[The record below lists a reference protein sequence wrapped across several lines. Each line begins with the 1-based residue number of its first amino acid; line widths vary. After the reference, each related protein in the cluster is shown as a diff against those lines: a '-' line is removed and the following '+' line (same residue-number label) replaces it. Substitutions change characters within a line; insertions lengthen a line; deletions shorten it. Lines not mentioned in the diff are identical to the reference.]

1 MESRRHRWIG
11 MARVF
16 KAAASAFA
24 ILGCAVVV
32 MLGTLTAYFGFE
44 VMEQPFGTVLVAGGA
59 FVALL
64 GGLSLHLLLR
74 SRRREEVVE
83 DEGW

>member
-1 MESRRHRWIG
+1 MSRF
-11 MARVF
+11 F
-16 KAAASAFA
+16 KASLSALA
-24 ILGCAVVV
+24 ILGCAVVI
-32 MLGTLTAYFGFE
+32 MLGTLTAYGGYTLLAE
-44 VMEQPFGTVLVAGGA
+44 PIGIPLLLGGA

-74 SRRREEVVE
+74 RPPRQEVLE